1 MKDIRQLI
9 KTIKILKKRNKN
21 IRMHRMQYINKNV
34 HIPMNF
40 YYYAI

>member
-1 MKDIRQLI
+1 MKDIRQSI

-21 IRMHRMQYINKNV
+21 MSRMQYINK